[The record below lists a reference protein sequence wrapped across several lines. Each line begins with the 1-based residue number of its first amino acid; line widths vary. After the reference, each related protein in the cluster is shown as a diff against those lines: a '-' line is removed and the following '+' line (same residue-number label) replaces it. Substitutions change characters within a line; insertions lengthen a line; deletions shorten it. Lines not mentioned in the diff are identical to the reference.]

1 MRLLPDGSFAET
13 AFAHVGDTVQY
24 RFLVTNPG
32 VGALTVVFADPRCD
46 AGTLTGPT
54 GDADEDGRLDE
65 DETWE
70 YRCTHVIAAGDG
82 DPVPNTATV
91 TGTDRSRQQR
101 QR

>member
-1 MRLLPDGSFAET
+1 MTINVDNTKPDIEVDKSVRLLPDGSFAET

-54 GDADEDGRLDE
+54 GDADERRAGSMRM
-65 DETWE
+65 
-70 YRCTHVIAAGDG
+70 RRGSIAA
-82 DPVPNTATV
+82 
-91 TGTDRSRQQR
+91 RM
-101 QR
+101 